1 MGVLQSFPVLHNFE
15 SCPHRVAKGLITWTG
30 WNPEGSVPGNYFCL
44 YGSPA
49 QRRRV
54 RKGVMARAATAARR
68 EIRAAYFGT
77 QSNLNPSMRPG
88 QSSLGVK
95 NIIAWEIRYAST
107 RCTFLLFHKYFCFPP
122 LGRMLLFRFCGTR
135 PGAGWKFY
143 GRKIFVQLASG
154 PLEVFRVV
162 DEMFNELGKGFQM
175 FQRTLFD
182 LFFLD

>member
-1 MGVLQSFPVLHNFE
+1 
-15 SCPHRVAKGLITWTG
+15 
-30 WNPEGSVPGNYFCL
+30 
-44 YGSPA
+44 
-49 QRRRV
+49 
-54 RKGVMARAATAARR
+54 
-68 EIRAAYFGT
+68 
-77 QSNLNPSMRPG
+77 
-88 QSSLGVK
+88 
-95 NIIAWEIRYAST
+95 
-107 RCTFLLFHKYFCFPP
+107 
-122 LGRMLLFRFCGTR
+122 MLLFRFCETR